1 MTEFHKKLRHLSTT
15 MLHWAEEN
23 KIRTKRNGNYEIPQ
37 RNGVDWK
44 SDFKFVTKLDSML
57 ADGLDVK
64 LKKKEME
71 MCNQLYKYYGNVYDP
86 V

>member
-1 MTEFHKKLRHLSTT
+1 MTEFHKKLKHLSAT
-15 MLHWAEEN
+15 MIHWAEEN

-44 SDFKFVTKLDSML
+44 DDFKFVTKLDRML
-57 ADGLDVK
+57 ADGLDDK

-71 MCNQLYKYYGNVYDP
+71 MCNQLYKYYGSVY
-86 V
+86 VKI